1 MSTVYL
7 SFSLFLLIFS
17 LEALDVGTCTSLDPD
32 LKLQV
37 AIELQLY
44 G

>member
-1 MSTVYL
+1 MSMIYL

-17 LEALDVGTCTSLDPD
+17 LEALDVGTSLDPD

-37 AIELQLY
+37 AIELQL
-44 G
+44 